1 MITEYGRPVRQLHCS
16 MNYLI
21 TDKGIGNVGAVI
33 ICLLCFVAYMHKFV
47 SVLKF
52 VLLIS
57 VKLVL

>member
-1 MITEYGRPVRQLHCS
+1 